1 MLFPFSVLLSF
12 LSFLPTLSPN
22 LAVNPLLLFLLPLLL
37 ELLLFLL
44 LLFPLAS
51 FFSSFPPF
59 IVFLLHL
66 YVLGFF
72 YRRATSKSS
81 LKSGGCSHSHY
92 FSLCLHVLLSPW
104 PLSRSAPL
112 FLFLLTASFHHR
124 LGGLPGL
131 EDHFALVLHFQRP
144 LLSTTVSVSMHQ
156 SDNEARFGGEDRN
169 VCVCVCSRWPEQ
181 RRCISFLYLVCDL
194 KCGFSSLCSPQ
205 GRTAADLSGLAKSLC
220 DALRAC
226 GTLI

>member
-1 MLFPFSVLLSF
+1 MRLTPFFFFFFHFFLSYSSSSSSSSPSLPSFLPSLLLSF
-12 LSFLPTLSPN
+12 SCCIFMSW
-22 LAVNPLLLFLLPLLL
+22 V
-37 ELLLFLL
+37 
-44 LLFPLAS
+44 
-51 FFSSFPPF
+51 
-59 IVFLLHL
+59 
-66 YVLGFF
+66 FF